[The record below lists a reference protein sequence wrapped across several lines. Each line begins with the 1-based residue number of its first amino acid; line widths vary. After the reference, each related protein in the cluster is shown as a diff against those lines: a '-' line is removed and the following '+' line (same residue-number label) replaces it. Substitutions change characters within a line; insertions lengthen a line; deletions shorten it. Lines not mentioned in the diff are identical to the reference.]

1 MIDYKTLKKINPS
14 WSNYDKTVAET
25 MLHNFG
31 EIYVSAM
38 FNDPLDDLDDQL
50 FIYAERHPAK
60 ESQVVNH
67 E

>member
-50 FIYAERHPAK
+50 FIYCERHPRK
-60 ESQVVNH
+60 EK
-67 E
+67 EGK